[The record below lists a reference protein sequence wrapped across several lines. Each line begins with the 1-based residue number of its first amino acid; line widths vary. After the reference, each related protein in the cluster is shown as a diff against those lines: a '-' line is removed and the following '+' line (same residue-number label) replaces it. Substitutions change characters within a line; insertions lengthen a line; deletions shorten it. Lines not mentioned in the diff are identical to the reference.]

1 MNWWQR
7 LFRKQEQENRL
18 DRELQFHFDCRV
30 ADHVRAGMSESE
42 ARRRA
47 RIELGGL
54 EQAKQE
60 CRESRGTATVDTTLQ
75 DARFSLRILRKSPA
89 FTLAAIGTL
98 ALGIGA
104 NTAIFQ
110 LLDAVRL
117 RSLPVPNPQ
126 QLVRIQIRGGN
137 RGFGISNDSYNLTY
151 PLLEQ
156 LRRHPPALSGVFG
169 WGGDQLQFG
178 QGPGRRRVRV
188 LRVSGEFFSTLQ
200 LTPAAGRLLT
210 PDDDQRG
217 CTLPAVVLSYPFWQS
232 EFAGRASVI
241 GSKVTVQDRLFA
253 VIGVTPARF
262 SGLQVGDSFDLGLPM
277 CASPGPELRRDY
289 FWVTVMA
296 RLKPGVA
303 IRQASDQ
310 LSAVS
315 PGMAEATLPPGYS
328 STTLENYRKFRLEAA
343 PAANGVSR
351 LRDQYDTSLWL
362 LLGATGLVLLIACAN
377 LGNLMLARSGSRQR
391 EYAVRL
397 ALGAP
402 RLRLIR
408 QSLCESLILAVA
420 GAAAGLVLAGLLSK
434 TILWFLST
442 GEDAPLLDLSMD
454 WRMLA
459 FTAAVATLACVVFGV
474 VPALR
479 ASQTD
484 PGTVI
489 KSGGRLTEGRD
500 SFSFQRLL
508 AVVQISVS
516 LVLVV
521 GALLFVGSFRNLM
534 NIDLGFRAKG
544 ILLAAFD
551 MTRLHL
557 PQPEIKG
564 FQRQLLE
571 EVRSIP
577 QVDAAATTTNT
588 LIGGGSW
595 TLGVRAG
602 AVDDSSKFTW
612 ISPGHFRALET
623 PILAG
628 RDFNANDTE
637 ISPKVAIVN
646 QTFARRFFASASPLG
661 KTLLT
666 VAEPNYPATEYQ
678 IVGLIKDTKYYDLRS
693 ENPPICY
700 ALADQ
705 FPEPGPWSQM
715 YIRSSAPL
723 TSIRSAIQRRLT
735 ASHPELEMEFLD
747 FQKQI
752 GNTLVR
758 ERLMAALSGLFGA
771 LAVLLATI
779 GLYGVI
785 SYVVVRRRNEIGIRM
800 AVGATRTQ
808 VVGLILKDAAVLV
821 LMGVAIGVP
830 CSLALGKTTASLLF
844 GLKPYDP
851 LTLLAGTILLAAVAA
866 LGSYLPAR
874 RAARL
879 DPMMALRYE

>member
-7 LFRKQEQENRL
+7 LWRKTEQDERL
-18 DRELQFHFDCRV
+18 DRELRFHFDCRV
-30 ADHVRAGMSESE
+30 ADNMRAGMSDSE
-42 ARRRA
+42 ARRQA

-54 EQAKQE
+54 EQAKEQ
-60 CRESRGTATVDTTLQ
+60 CREARGTAAVDSTRQ
-75 DARFSLRILRKSPA
+75 DIRFSLRVLRKSPA

-126 QLVRIQIRGGN
+126 QLARIQIRGGN
-137 RGFGISNDSYNLTY
+137 RGFGIANDSYNLTY
-151 PLLEQ
+151 PLLDQ
-156 LRRHPPALSGVFG
+156 LRRHASAFSGIFG
-169 WGGDQLQFG
+169 WSGDQVQFG
-178 QGPGRRRVRV
+178 QGTGRRRVRV
-188 LRVSGEFFSTLQ
+188 LRVTGEFFPALQ
-200 LTPAAGRLLT
+200 LAPVAGRLLT

-232 EFAGRASVI
+232 EFAGRSSVI
-241 GSKVTVQDRLFA
+241 GSKVSVQDRFFE
-253 VIGVTPARF
+253 VIGVAPARF
-262 SGLQVGDSFDLGLPM
+262 SGLQVGDSFDVALPI
-277 CASPGPELRRDY
+277 CTSPVPQSRRDY

-296 RLKPGVA
+296 RLKPGVS
-303 IRQASDQ
+303 IRRASDQ
-310 LSAVS
+310 LRAAS
-315 PGMAEATLPPGYS
+315 PGMAEATLPSGYS
-328 STTLENYRKFRLEAA
+328 SASLENYKKFRLEAI
-343 PAANGVSR
+343 PAANGVSW

-362 LLGATGLVLLIACAN
+362 LLGITGLVLLIACAN

-408 QSLCESLILAVA
+408 QSLCESLILSFT
-420 GAAAGLVLAGLLSK
+420 GAATGLMLAGLLSK

-442 GEDAPLLDLSMD
+442 GEDAPQLDLSGD
-454 WRMLA
+454 WRLLA
-459 FTAAVATLACVVFGV
+459 FTTGIATLACVIFGL

-489 KSGGRLTEGRD
+489 KSGGRLTEGRET
-500 SFSFQRLL
+500 FSFQRFL
-508 AVVQISVS
+508 AIVQISVS

-534 NIDLGFRAKG
+534 TVDLGFRAKG
-544 ILLAAFD
+544 ILLASFD
-551 MTRLHL
+551 MTRMHL
-557 PQPEIKG
+557 PVAEIKG
-564 FQRQLLE
+564 FHHQLLE

-595 TLGVRAG
+595 TLGVHAG

-612 ISPGHFRALET
+612 VSPGNFRTLET

-628 RDFNANDTE
+628 RDFDANDTE
-637 ISPKVAIVN
+637 TSPKVAIVN

-666 VAEPNYPATEYQ
+666 VAEPNYPATQYQ
-678 IVGLIKDTKYYDLRS
+678 IVGLIKDTKYFDLRS

-705 FPEPGPWSQM
+705 FPEQGPWSQM

-723 TSIRSAIQRRLT
+723 ASVRSTIQRRLG
-735 ASHPELEMEFLD
+735 ASHPELEMEFRV
-747 FQKQI
+747 FQTQI
-752 GNTLVR
+752 ENTLVR
-758 ERLMAALSGLFGA
+758 ERLMAALSGFFGA
-771 LAVLLATI
+771 LAALLATI

-800 AVGATRTQ
+800 ALGATRAQ
-808 VVGLILKDAAVLV
+808 VIGLIMGDAALLV
-821 LMGVAIGVP
+821 LTGVAIGAV
-830 CSLALGKTTASLLF
+830 CSLALGQTAASLLY

-851 LTLLAGTILLAAVAA
+851 LALLGAALLLATVAA

-874 RAARL
+874 RASRL
-879 DPMMALRYE
+879 DPMTALRYE